1 MYEANVLLQMKYLF
15 RLMEVA
21 AVANKS
27 KLAHTTTR
35 KVRSLSQQLSYCQCR
50 VACVV
55 WLNRQLLTNSRVHA
69 LGVSPDSWLRAVTLW
84 VTIVRGAVRGTI
96 TVWGLVAMV

>member
-1 MYEANVLLQMKYLF
+1 MKYQF
-15 RLMEVA
+15 RIMEVA

-35 KVRSLSQQLSYCQCR
+35 KVRSLSKQLSYCQCR

-55 WLNRQLLTNSRVHA
+55 WQTVNEPD
-69 LGVSPDSWLRAVTLW
+69 SPDSWLRGVTLW

-96 TVWGLVAMV
+96 TVWGLVAMVSVTVVIT